1 MDRALTPMTARRPAT
16 EYETIG
22 GMWNDYL
29 ELLAADAAAIEYE
42 GPVLAARARGESA
55 ADMELLERGKAAAL
69 RVRDKFLTQQRRG
82 NELTALYETA
92 NDLARLTDLDSV
104 LEAIVHRA
112 RQVLGTDVAY
122 LSMNDSER
130 GDTYM
135 RVTDGSTSAAFQQVR
150 LPMGKGLGG
159 RVAQK
164 AMPYA
169 TSSYF
174 EDDRFDHTHDIDSA
188 VDDEGLVAILGVPL
202 RLGSHVIG
210 VLYASNR
217 SKRPFSQAEVA
228 LLGSLAAHASAA
240 IDKARL
246 LDETRIA
253 LRELRA
259 VNVLL
264 RDHGEAVERA
274 SAAHDR
280 MAQLVLRGG
289 GVEDVAL
296 ALVEVIGGP
305 LLVLDEEGRILNEV
319 GGIQGPAEPDF
330 SELIVASQSSGHA
343 AELSIAGT
351 TWWACAI
358 TAGPQHL
365 GALVLQR
372 TEMLDDADQRILES
386 AAVVTALL
394 MLSLRS
400 GVEAEDKVRGEL
412 LDDILRDGPLDTEGL
427 TDRAHRLGN
436 DLSVPQTVYAI
447 DPEGTDRLR
456 LARTVAGI
464 AGKRGGLSG
473 PFGGK
478 VVLVVPGTDP
488 GSVAR
493 DLARELKQV
502 LGHPVTVGGAGPVT
516 ELQAINTA
524 HTEATRC
531 VGALQALGRSGDG
544 ADASELGFVG
554 LVLGEQPDVHG
565 FIVAMLGPLLDYDAR
580 RGSVLIETL
589 RVYFA
594 AGCSLSRTHDLLH
607 VHVNTV
613 TQRLERIG
621 RLIGV
626 NWQQPERQLEL
637 QVALRL
643 HRVSASEGT

>member
-1 MDRALTPMTARRPAT
+1 MDRALTHLPTRPSLHAQD
-16 EYETIG
+16 TIG
-22 GMWNDYL
+22 SMWTDYL
-29 ELLAADAAAIEYE
+29 ALLEADAAAIEYE
-42 GPVLAARARGESA
+42 GPVLAARARGES
-55 ADMELLERGKAAAL
+55 DSDIEQLERGKAVAL
-69 RVRDKFLTQQRRG
+69 RVREKLLAQQRRG

-112 RQVLGTDVAY
+112 RQVLGTDVTY
-122 LSMNDSER
+122 LTMNDPDG

-150 LPMGKGLGG
+150 LAMGEGLGG
-159 RVAQK
+159 RVAQM
-164 AMPYA
+164 AMPYS

-174 EDDRFDHTHDIDSA
+174 GDSRFDHTHAIDSA
-188 VDDEGLVAILGVPL
+188 VADEGLVAILGVPL
-202 RLGSHVIG
+202 RLGSRVIG

-217 SKRPFSQAEVA
+217 SKRPFAQSEEA

-253 LRELRA
+253 LRELRD

-305 LLVLDEEGRILNEV
+305 LLVLDEEGRTI
-319 GGIQGPAEPDF
+319 
-330 SELIVASQSSGHA
+330 SEIGDVQRPTATDLSHLIGESQSSGHA
-343 AELSIAGT
+343 AKLCVGDT

-372 TEMLDDADQRILES
+372 TGELDDADQRILER

-394 MLSLRS
+394 MLTLRS
-400 GVEAEDKVRGEL
+400 GVEAEGKVRGEL
-412 LDDILRDGPLDTEGL
+412 LDDMLREGPLDIDVLTE
-427 TDRAHRLGN
+427 RARRLGN
-436 DLSVPQTVYAI
+436 DLSVPQTVFVI
-447 DPEGTDRLR
+447 DPGGADRLR
-456 LARTVAGI
+456 LAHVVAGI
-464 AGKRGGLSG
+464 AAKRGGLSG
-473 PFGGK
+473 AFAGL
-478 VVLVVPGTDP
+478 VVLVVAGTAPGAA
-488 GSVAR
+488 AR
-493 DLARELKQV
+493 ELARELKQI
-502 LGHPVTVGGAGPVT
+502 LGHPVTVGAAGPVT
-516 ELQAINTA
+516 ELPAINTA

-531 VGALQALGRSGDG
+531 VSTLQALGRSGDG
-544 ADASELGFVG
+544 AAASELGFVG
-554 LVLGEQPDVHG
+554 LVLGERPDVHG
-565 FIVAMLGPLLDYDAR
+565 FIGTMIGPIIDYDAR
-580 RGSVLIETL
+580 RGSDLLGTL
-589 RVYFA
+589 RTYFS
-594 AGCSLSRTHDLLH
+594 AGCNLSRTHDLLH

-626 NWQQPERQLEL
+626 DWQQPERQLEL

-643 HRVSASEGT
+643 HQISSPNRT

>member
-1 MDRALTPMTARRPAT
+1 
-16 EYETIG
+16 
-22 GMWNDYL
+22 MWTDYL
-29 ELLAADAAAIEYE
+29 ELLAADAAAVEYE

-55 ADMELLERGKAAAL
+55 ADIEMLERGKVIAL
-69 RVRDKFLTQQRRG
+69 GVRDKLLTQQRRG
-82 NELTALYETA
+82 HELTALYETA

-112 RQVLGTDVAY
+112 RQVLGTDIAY
-122 LSMNDSER
+122 LTMNDPDN

-150 LPMGKGLGG
+150 LAMGEGLGG

-164 AMPYA
+164 AMPYS

-174 EDDRFDHTHDIDSA
+174 EDARFNHTQAIDSA
-188 VDDEGLVAILGVPL
+188 VAEEGLVAILGVPL
-202 RLGSHVIG
+202 RLGSRVIG

-253 LRELRA
+253 LRELRD

-274 SAAHDR
+274 SAAHER

-305 LLVLDEEGRILNEV
+305 LLVLDEEGRHL
-319 GGIQGPAEPDF
+319 
-330 SELIVASQSSGHA
+330 SEIGDLQCPGESDLARLVASSQSSGHA
-343 AELSIAGT
+343 AELSSGDTSWWLCVIA
-351 TWWACAI
+351 
-358 TAGPQHL
+358 AGPQHL
-365 GALVLQR
+365 GSLVLQR
-372 TEMLDDADQRILES
+372 NGPLKDADRRILES

-400 GVEAEDKVRGEL
+400 GLEAEDKVRGEL
-412 LDDILRDGPLDTEGL
+412 LEDMLRAGPLDIDGL
-427 TDRAHRLGN
+427 TERARRVGN
-436 DLSVPQTVYAI
+436 DLSEPQTVHVI
-447 DPEGTDRLR
+447 DPEGADRLR
-456 LARTVAGI
+456 LTRAVATL
-464 AGKRGGLSG
+464 AAKRGGLSG
-473 PFGGK
+473 SFGGK
-478 VVLVVPGTDP
+478 VVLVVAGTDP
-488 GSVAR
+488 GGVAR
-493 DLARELKQV
+493 GLARELGQS
-502 LGHPVTVGGAGPVT
+502 LGHPVTVGGAGPAT
-516 ELQAINTA
+516 GLPAINTA
-524 HTEATRC
+524 HTEAIRC
-531 VGALQALGRSGDG
+531 VSAIQALGRNGDG
-544 ADASELGFVG
+544 AGASELGFVG

-565 FIVAMLGPLLDYDAR
+565 FITAMLGPILDYDSR
-580 RGSVLIETL
+580 RGSDLTGTL
-589 RVYFA
+589 RTYFA
-594 AGCSLSRTHDLLH
+594 AGCNLSRTHELLH

-621 RLIGV
+621 HLIGTD
-626 NWQQPERQLEL
+626 WQHPERQLEL

-643 HRVSASEGT
+643 HQISGPSGS